1 MYERRKKGI
10 NPLVLIF
17 IIALVAVCVTLVVL
31 LALGYRYKS
40 TDKGYTFF
48 GKVQSGQPVTGTI
61 KVPGGVTAELDY
73 MNRTIT
79 YSNGDVYTGDIEG
92 IYRHGNG
99 KMVFA
104 TTGDVYEGSF
114 VDDELTGYGTYTY
127 ENGDVYVGYLS
138 GGSQEGAGTYTWA
151 SGARYEGAFQNGLA
165 NGLGVFVWSDGARY
179 EGDFRDGTKDGQ
191 GKFYFSN
198 GDFYEGQF
206 AADRREGEGFYKWAN
221 GETYTGTFH
230 ANSMDTRLTDEEGNF
245 IPDGDG
251 WKHGEKAV
259 YTWPDGRTYTG
270 YFEAGR
276 IVVVDD
282 TVPPDVS
289 DPADGA
295 Q

>member
-138 GGSQEGAGTYTWA
+138 GGSKEGTGTYTWA

-198 GDFYEGQF
+198 GDFISLYYPGNTIYRF
-206 AADRREGEGFYKWAN
+206 YPYSYLGGFRA
-221 GETYTGTFH
+221 FDCCFLR
-230 ANSMDTRLTDEEGNF
+230 S
-245 IPDGDG
+245 
-251 WKHGEKAV
+251 
-259 YTWPDGRTYTG
+259 GR
-270 YFEAGR
+270 FR
-276 IVVVDD
+276 
-282 TVPPDVS
+282 
-289 DPADGA
+289 
-295 Q
+295 